1 MMATP
6 PLAERRRM
14 KVVVMANRKGGV
26 GTTATACQLL
36 FYLRQLGQRMLFL
49 DLDHQGNSTRCLRK
63 SLLAALAGFTTS
75 ALLSGR
81 ATSLPSDACVLVGAD
96 DELST
101 LERRPDE
108 HNDFANRLI
117 DFLDQAGDDFDVCII
132 DTNPNPD
139 IRYAAAVIAA
149 DYLLSPIELKQEAI
163 DGIGALL
170 NHGRYGVHKVKAT
183 LNPRLDFIGILPNM
197 VEANSFQR
205 ANLQQLVNHYPSL
218 LIPVLRGGSAGYA
231 YIPNRT
237 AIAEAQA
244 AGVPLWLLR
253 QAAPETGDGDGDGT
267 VMPIRSSARDAW
279 REIKP
284 SFEAIARRMG
294 VRDGA

>member
-1 MMATP
+1 MIV
-6 PLAERRRM
+6 L
-14 KVVVMANRKGGV
+14 VLANRKGGV
-26 GTTATACQLL
+26 GTTATACQFL
-36 FYLRQLGQRMLFL
+36 FYLRQLGRRMLFL

-63 SLLAALAGFTTS
+63 SLMATLAGFTSS
-75 ALLSGR
+75 ALLLGR
-81 ATSLPSDACVLVGAD
+81 ATSAPLDTCVLVGGD

-108 HNDFANRLI
+108 HNSFVNNLLG
-117 DFLDQAGDDFDVCII
+117 FLDQAGDDFDVCII

-139 IRYAAAVIAA
+139 IRFAAAVIAA

-183 LNPRLDFIGILPNM
+183 LNPNLDFIGILPNM
-197 VEANSFQR
+197 VEANPFQR
-205 ANLQQLVNHYPSL
+205 ANLQQLVNHYPTL
-218 LIPVLRGGSAGYA
+218 LIPVVRDGAAGYA

-237 AIAEAQA
+237 AMAEAQA

-253 QAAPETGDGDGDGT
+253 QAHHPAGDGVDDAA

-294 VRDGA
+294 VLDGA